1 MGEGIFP
8 PPPEKEEF
16 ILLGEFLP
24 CCKDSFLLTLPK
36 KFDDFPIPSPSR
48 DVTNQTL
55 PGWEKF
61 NNSRPGRVWLV
72 TCRLGTGKSLTFFY
86 SVPALPEEGLC
97 PSCKEFFPHVGGFL
111 LFSWGGILSPFL
123 EIIYFFLRG
132 SSFFLPLRKDSL
144 PLFQRETIPFYR
156 GGGGVE
162 GGFFPAP
169 GGRISF
175 CSCGT
180 NLFILSWI

>member
-1 MGEGIFP
+1 MEGGNFP
-8 PPPEKEEF
+8 SPLKEEF

-97 PSCKEFFPHVGGFL
+97 PS
-111 LFSWGGILSPFL
+111 WGGILSSCRGIPSVFLRGYSVPSL
-123 EIIYFFLRG
+123 EIIYFFLRED
-132 SSFFLPLRKDSL
+132 SFS
-144 PLFQRETIPFYR
+144 T
-156 GGGGVE
+156 
-162 GGFFPAP
+162 
-169 GGRISF
+169 S
-175 CSCGT
+175 
-180 NLFILSWI
+180 